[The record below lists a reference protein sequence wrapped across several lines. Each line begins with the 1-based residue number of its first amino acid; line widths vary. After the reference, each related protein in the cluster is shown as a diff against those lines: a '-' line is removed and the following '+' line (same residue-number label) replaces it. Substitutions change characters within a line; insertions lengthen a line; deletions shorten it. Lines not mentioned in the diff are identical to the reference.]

1 MRIFHKLASKNIFG
15 KLINFTMMIT
25 MVISLSAC
33 SDPTNIIVSD
43 VNQKNANA
51 IIFLLA
57 NNNIPV
63 TSKVNKSG
71 TITLAVSKSN
81 MIDALRLLKN
91 NGLPNQDF
99 VSLGDVFKKDS
110 LISSPLEEHNRDIY
124 AIDQEIASMLS
135 HLNGVTDVQVKVAV
149 PAPNDKLW
157 DVDMPKP
164 SASVVIKYKQGTRL
178 DLYVS
183 KIKSLVAHSVGGL
196 SPDMVEVVTVQEK
209 AS

>member
-1 MRIFHKLASKNIFG
+1 MRIFHDLISKTIFG
-15 KLINFTMMIT
+15 KLINLTTIIMV
-25 MVISLSAC
+25 VISLSAC
-33 SDPTNIIVSD
+33 SDPSEVIISD
-43 VNQKNANA
+43 INQRNANA

-57 NNNIPV
+57 NNNITV
-63 TSKVNKSG
+63 NSRVNKSG